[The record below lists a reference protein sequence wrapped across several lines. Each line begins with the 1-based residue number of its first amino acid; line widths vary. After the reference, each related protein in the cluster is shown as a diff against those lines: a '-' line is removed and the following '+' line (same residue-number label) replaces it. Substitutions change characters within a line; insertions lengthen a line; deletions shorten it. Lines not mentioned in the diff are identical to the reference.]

1 MLRRSFLSST
11 AATAGTLL
19 AAGTPLAEA
28 RAAEA
33 SPAFDPF
40 TLVPLGR
47 TGLKVSRTGIGLG
60 FNGSKRQSNHT
71 RMGKER
77 FDALVKGAYDR
88 GVRLFDLA
96 DLYGTHPLLLPALR
110 GVPRDKIVIVSKIWE
125 RPGGIPETERP
136 PADVVVQRFLKEIGT
151 DYIDIVQMHCMTEAD
166 WPSKNARQLELLDKL
181 KQKGVIRTH
190 GVSCHS
196 LEALKTAATEPWVDT
211 VHARINA
218 FGASMDAPPSVVAP
232 VLRQFHEAGKGVI
245 GMKLCANGKHR
256 DDPER
261 RSRSVEYVLN
271 LGTVDAMIV
280 GFEKEAEIDDFAMRV
295 RSAKRGEVLPA

>member
-1 MLRRSFLSST
+1 MLRRSFLTRT

-19 AAGTPLAEA
+19 ATRSVLPEAEA
-28 RAAEA
+28 AAPA
-33 SPAFDPF
+33 AFDPYAI
-40 TLVPLGR
+40 VPLGR
-47 TGLKVSRTGIGLG
+47 TGLKASRTGIGLG

-77 FDALVKGAYDR
+77 FDALVKGAFDR

-96 DLYGTHPLLLPALR
+96 DLYGTHPMLLPALR
-110 GVPRDKIVIVSKIWE
+110 GVPRNQIVIVSKIWE
-125 RPGGIPETERP
+125 RSGGIPETERP

-151 DYIDIVQMHCMTEAD
+151 DYIDIVQMHCMTEAN
-166 WPSKNARQLELLDKL
+166 WPQVHAKQLELLEKL
-181 KQKGVIRTH
+181 KKKGVIRTH

-196 LEALKTAATEPWVDT
+196 LAALKTAASEPWVDT

-218 FGASMDAPPSVVAP
+218 FGASMDAPPDQVAP
-232 VLRQFHEAGKGVI
+232 VLQQMHDAGKGVI

-271 LGTVDAMIV
+271 LGTVDTMIV

-295 RSAKRGEVLPA
+295 RAAKKGAAIPA